1 MTKKIVREIPFL
13 LIISLPILLLM
24 WLWESIPP
32 RIPLHYNWYLVPDRW
47 GSKQTL
53 WGIVVFVPILQ
64 YVLLLIAKYVDP
76 KKRIS
81 QMGSRFYTVRFIM
94 GLILA
99 AVLVLLI
106 IGTARDFGFFRDNLF
121 VVVGLIF
128 ICLGNYFR
136 NMKPNYFI
144 GFRTPW
150 ALEDDDNWRIT
161 HRRGSAAWFAGG
173 IGMVLINLW
182 ELPDYSIPINYFI
195 VLTLVAVPFIV
206 SYRTYRKAT
215 TDN

>member
-1 MTKKIVREIPFL
+1 MTKKIVQEIPFL
-13 LIISLPILLLM
+13 LIISLPIVLLFQ
-24 WLWESIPP
+24 LWESIPAK
-32 RIPLHYNWYLVPDRW
+32 IPLHFNLNLEPDRW

-64 YVLLLIAKYVDP
+64 YLLLLVAKYVDP

-106 IGTARDFGFFRDNLF
+106 IGTARDLSFFRDHFF
-121 VVVGLIF
+121 VLIGLIF
-128 ICLGNYFR
+128 VCLGNYFR
-136 NMKPNYFI
+136 NMKPNYFV

-150 ALEDDDNWRIT
+150 ALEDDENWRIT
-161 HRRGSAAWFAGG
+161 HRQGSAAWFAGG
-173 IGMVLINLW
+173 TAMVLINLW
-182 ELPDYSIPINYFI
+182 ALPGLAFLVNYFLL
-195 VLTLVAVPFIV
+195 LTLIAVPFII
-206 SYRTYRKAT
+206 SYRTYRRLSGT
-215 TDN
+215 